1 MAGGD
6 ETTTGV
12 DWDSYIDRDAITVE
26 YSPWS
31 GGTPAGTMVWQSK
44 NILSSYEEYIAGITS
59 NSTAANAITR
69 ELISSGMVQAGS
81 GADKFVSAYKQALL
95 MTAQANATA
104 GNNANVFEVMNL
116 IGGGSPTSGGS
127 GGTYKDVIRYTDDQ
141 VKQKAINAY
150 TGILGTDPTDV
161 EIAEFARALRAA
173 AQAAPSIQKV
183 SGSGKMRETTA
194 GFDERAFIA
203 GFMSTKVPDAN
214 ADLGGAAGGI
224 QDLIENY
231 KQNYGVNPTAG
242 FIQSAIKNIVK
253 STDPNAAKADLE
265 AQLKEQAQILYP
277 ALRDKIQAG
286 VSVRAIADPYISTF
300 SKLMEKSDMSV
311 GLDNNYVSKALSS
324 KNDKGE
330 YQIMD
335 QNEFARQIRSS
346 NEWLDTRNAKE
357 TMLSAADGILKQFG
371 FKR

>member
-1 MAGGD
+1 MQLLGQG
-6 ETTTGV
+6 TG
-12 DWDSYIDRDAITVE
+12 
-26 YSPWS
+26 
-31 GGTPAGTMVWQSK
+31 GGT
-44 NILSSYEEYIAGITS
+44 
-59 NSTAANAITR
+59 
-69 ELISSGMVQAGS
+69 
-81 GADKFVSAYKQALL
+81 
-95 MTAQANATA
+95 
-104 GNNANVFEVMNL
+104 
-116 IGGGSPTSGGS
+116 GS
-127 GGTYKDVIRYTDDQ
+127 GGTYKDVTRYTDDQ

-150 TGILGTDPTDV
+150 TSILGTEPSEGDIV
-161 EIAEFARALRAA
+161 EFARALRTA

-183 SGSGKMRETTA
+183 SANGKSRETTA

-203 GFMSTKVPDAN
+203 GYMSTKVPDPN

-231 KQNYGVNPTAG
+231 KQNYGVSPTAG
-242 FIQSAIKNIVK
+242 FIQSAIRNIVK
-253 STDPNAAKADLE
+253 SDDPATAKADLE

-286 VSVRAIADPYISTF
+286 LSVRAIADPYISTF

-311 GLDNNYVSKALSS
+311 GLDNSYVSKALSS
-324 KNDKGE
+324 KNEKGE